1 MGAVFY
7 ADKQLIKFQER
18 YYENELKR
26 RSRILD
32 EAADRGIF
40 LEEDAVVQGTTS

>member
-7 ADKQLIKFQER
+7 ADKQLLKFQSN

-40 LEEDAVVQGTTS
+40 LEEDSAVTSTTS